1 MRIFFIF
8 FTGAGGGDKNG
19 QDSNGNN
26 PGDSETETKHDN
38 EEGGEKKGGENKE
51 DNGSEDSPPQPDSG
65 NGNPPENPPAGSNE
79 VTEAATCDNG
89 IAWPHGYSVIN
100 DIKSSTLPRAL
111 SGNIRFDHQGFR
123 TSFQMELTRLTED
136 GIVGTG
142 KRDFTFITKNSSFIE
157 GRIARTY
164 QVESR
169 TVHFWTKKM
178 LLFQLLRHNF
188 KEQGEET

>member
-1 MRIFFIF
+1 MRKEFFIV
-8 FTGAGGGDKNG
+8 FTGGGGSDKNG

-38 EEGGEKKGGENKE
+38 EEGGEKKEGGENKE
-51 DNGSEDSPPQPDSG
+51 GNGSEDNPPQPDSE
-65 NGNPPENPPAGSNE
+65 NGNPPENAPAGSNE
-79 VTEAATCDNG
+79 VTEAATCNNG

-142 KRDFTFITKNSSFIE
+142 KRDFTFITKNSQK
-157 GRIARTY
+157 G
-164 QVESR
+164 
-169 TVHFWTKKM
+169 
-178 LLFQLLRHNF
+178 
-188 KEQGEET
+188 

>member
-1 MRIFFIF
+1 MRKEFFIV
-8 FTGAGGGDKNG
+8 FTGGGGGDKNG

-51 DNGSEDSPPQPDSG
+51 GNSSEDNPPQPDSE
-65 NGNPPENPPAGSNE
+65 NGNPPENAPAGSNE
-79 VTEAATCDNG
+79 VTEAATCNNG

-142 KRDFTFITKNSSFIE
+142 KRDFTFITKNSQK
-157 GRIARTY
+157 G
-164 QVESR
+164 
-169 TVHFWTKKM
+169 
-178 LLFQLLRHNF
+178 
-188 KEQGEET
+188 